1 MEEKLLKISQVSKW
15 LNVSSKVL
23 RQWDNDGK
31 LQAIRTPGN
40 QRMYRESDILKF
52 MGIKKQS
59 EEKQN
64 ITCLYSRVSSSEQK
78 TKGDLDRQNTRLVEY
93 SANKKYNVGYVLLE
107 VGSGMSDTRPKLLQ
121 AMKLAKEGK
130 ISRIVI
136 EHRDRLI
143 RFNFNIIKYYLEAH
157 GVEVEYIEETLPK
170 TYEAELIEDMLS
182 LMSSF
187 SAKIY
192 GRRSAERRSRNVAGI

>member
-1 MEEKLLKISQVSKW
+1 MEDKLLRINQVSKW

-31 LQAIRTPGN
+31 LCAIRTPGN

-52 MGIKKQS
+52 LGIEKPLDLKQD
-59 EEKQN
+59 
-64 ITCLYSRVSSSEQK
+64 ITLLYSRVSSAEQK
-78 TKGDLDRQNTRLVEY
+78 TKGDLDRQNTRLTEY
-93 SANKKYNVGYVLLE
+93 AAKKKYNVGYVFLE
-107 VGSGMSDTRPKLLQ
+107 VGSGMNDSRAKLLQ

-130 ISRIVI
+130 ITRLLC

-143 RFNFNIIKYYLEAH
+143 RFNFNIIKMYFESH
-157 GVEVEYIEETLPK
+157 GVEVEYVEETLPK

-192 GRRSAERRSRNVAGI
+192 GRCSAERKKKN